1 MATTPKKSAPKKA
14 TTKTKPAPV
23 NKETPKPKS
32 IANLNKITLQ
42 QVREER
48 ARQSLSY
55 FLGYESHGD
64 WKSAPHLELL
74 CSKLE
79 AVERGE
85 ILRLM
90 VFKPPRHGKSEVIS
104 KKFPARYLGRNP
116 RNEIIMASYS
126 ADLAYDHSRIARDT
140 LKEWGPKLWGVN
152 VSKDSGAADRW
163 GIAGTRGG
171 LTAAGVGGPIT
182 GRGANVILIDDPIKN
197 SEEADSVLMR
207 ERLWNWYRTT
217 LRTRLAPGGAIVLVM
232 TRWHC
237 ILAKTPILCYNGLVN
252 IDNIKR
258 GDKVYTSNG
267 LQEVMATASKEYS
280 GDIYKIVTFYSPLPI
295 PCTPEHKILT
305 DSGWKS
311 AESIT
316 KNDYI
321 AFPILD
327 GWINDN
333 ELINYQVN
341 PKEHAVTGSTK
352 RKGNKIPKDAL
363 EKYLKEGLTYQQI
376 ADIYGYKAKQTIYE
390 FAIMYGLNRGSF
402 NCINADYIF
411 DPDFWWVV
419 GIWLAEGTIT
429 TGRMTSNNPSVVRF
443 TLGKDEINFASR
455 IYDIMGKYGI
465 VVNIHNTGKSTI
477 DVKFSSYQI
486 AEFLSKFGKGAHN
499 KYLPDWVI
507 KLPDKYFYPLA
518 HGYWQ
523 GDGCYDHR
531 IGYRF
536 TSVSTALLFGFQ
548 MAFLKRNFICGVVQT
563 RFKGRRNGLIN
574 GKEIYSGDCY
584 ELRIKQQLPPP
595 FTDPD
600 FKPPTHRGG
609 YIKDKILY
617 TKVKS
622 TTVENYSG
630 FVFDLQTPAHDFLLP
645 GGLVHN
651 CDDLAGRLLQ
661 EMKSGAGEQWEILN
675 LPAQAEEGD
684 ILGRKP
690 GEWLW
695 PERYPPE
702 EYEQI
707 KKAVGTRAWISLYQQ
722 RPSPDEGGLLKR
734 HWWRYYSVM
743 PDRFDEIIQSWDCT
757 FKDKDTSDY
766 VVGQVWGRINSDKYL
781 LDQVRGRMDLPGT
794 IEALEKL
801 SKRWPQARVKLIEG
815 KANGPAVIQMLRH
828 KMTGLIEVEPKGGKI
843 ARANAVSPE
852 IESGNIYLPES
863 KIAPW
868 IEEFVEECSVFPNGK
883 HDDMVDAMTQAL
895 ERLAYHTTALKEPE
909 LPSGLP
915 EDLLSDLMQDP
926 AAKAHWLSMRAA
938 QSSA

>member
-1 MATTPKKSAPKKA
+1 MVAPKK
-14 TTKTKPAPV
+14 TTTSKKSTAKAKPAPV

-42 QVREER
+42 QVQEER

-182 GRGANVILIDDPIKN
+182 GRGANIILLDDPVKN
-197 SEEADSVLMR
+197 SEEAESTLMR

-232 TRWHC
+232 TRWH
-237 ILAKTPILCYNGLVN
+237 
-252 IDNIKR
+252 
-258 GDKVYTSNG
+258 
-267 LQEVMATASKEYS
+267 E
-280 GDIYKIVTFYSPLPI
+280 
-295 PCTPEHKILT
+295 
-305 DSGWKS
+305 
-311 AESIT
+311 
-316 KNDYI
+316 
-321 AFPILD
+321 
-327 GWINDN
+327 
-333 ELINYQVN
+333 
-341 PKEHAVTGSTK
+341 
-352 RKGNKIPKDAL
+352 
-363 EKYLKEGLTYQQI
+363 
-376 ADIYGYKAKQTIYE
+376 
-390 FAIMYGLNRGSF
+390 
-402 NCINADYIF
+402 
-411 DPDFWWVV
+411 
-419 GIWLAEGTIT
+419 
-429 TGRMTSNNPSVVRF
+429 
-443 TLGKDEINFASR
+443 
-455 IYDIMGKYGI
+455 
-465 VVNIHNTGKSTI
+465 
-477 DVKFSSYQI
+477 
-486 AEFLSKFGKGAHN
+486 
-499 KYLPDWVI
+499 
-507 KLPDKYFYPLA
+507 
-518 HGYWQ
+518 
-523 GDGCYDHR
+523 
-531 IGYRF
+531 
-536 TSVSTALLFGFQ
+536 
-548 MAFLKRNFICGVVQT
+548 
-563 RFKGRRNGLIN
+563 
-574 GKEIYSGDCY
+574 
-584 ELRIKQQLPPP
+584 
-595 FTDPD
+595 
-600 FKPPTHRGG
+600 
-609 YIKDKILY
+609 
-617 TKVKS
+617 
-622 TTVENYSG
+622 
-630 FVFDLQTPAHDFLLP
+630 
-645 GGLVHN
+645 
-651 CDDLAGRLLQ
+651 DDLAGRLLQ
-661 EMKSGAGEQWEILN
+661 EMKSGNGEQWEILN

-684 ILGRKP
+684 ILGREP

-734 HWWRYYSVM
+734 HWWRYYSIM
-743 PDRFDEIIQSWDCT
+743 PGKFDEVIQSWDCA
-757 FKDKDTSDY
+757 FKDKNTSDY

-781 LDQVRGRMDLPGT
+781 LDQARGRMDLPKT
-794 IEALEKL
+794 IESLERL
-801 SKRWPQARVKLIEG
+801 SRRWPQARVKLIEA

-883 HDDMVDAMTQAL
+883 HDDMVDSMTQAL
-895 ERLAYHTTALKEPE
+895 ERLAYHTTAPKEPE
-909 LPSGLP
+909 LPKGLP

-938 QSSA
+938 QSSTENIG